1 MRRGCCLHRLAT
13 SYQMALYSNRSSHNQ
28 IARLLKDA
36 CVAGGEKKK
45 LLEGAGV
52 SSAQLFPALES
63 TFPIVLAESTTCLST
78 ARGPK
83 RICQLESCFYIT
95 PHNALRLSHS
105 ALATLASSALLRY
118 TRSRPRR
125 SAQMSAWLPLSS
137 RTSLERHLLSEASP
151 TATSNTSH
159 RSPPPYFVFSPRSH
173 IIFCSFILVT
183 LSLY

>member
-1 MRRGCCLHRLAT
+1 
-13 SYQMALYSNRSSHNQ
+13 MALYSNRSSHNQ

-63 TFPIVLAESTTCLST
+63 TLPIVLAESTTCLST

-95 PHNALRLSHS
+95 PHNALRLPQ
-105 ALATLASSALLRY
+105 RG
-118 TRSRPRR
+118 
-125 SAQMSAWLPLSS
+125 
-137 RTSLERHLLSEASP
+137 
-151 TATSNTSH
+151 
-159 RSPPPYFVFSPRSH
+159 PRSEL
-173 IIFCSFILVT
+173 IFWSWETIFWVKKGPEEEEGETMECPEL
-183 LSLY
+183 